1 MKKLLSLFFVF
12 VLLFGLFVC
21 TSPVE
26 AAKKS
31 KKASGLS
38 QEQLTQIKNQIEHLT
53 KKVYSRALFSPLD
66 NQLLIEIKL
75 KLDNQILISQ
85 DPELSPLY
93 FSAANLYKSREM
105 KSEAIDCYKVILEN
119 FSNTAFAPKAVEQL
133 KTMGITI
140 KLPSEESIEAKNKA
154 MN

>member
-1 MKKLLSLFFVF
+1 
-12 VLLFGLFVC
+12 
-21 TSPVE
+21 
-26 AAKKS
+26 
-31 KKASGLS
+31 
-38 QEQLTQIKNQIEHLT
+38 
-53 KKVYSRALFSPLD
+53 
-66 NQLLIEIKL
+66 
-75 KLDNQILISQ
+75 
-85 DPELSPLY
+85 
-93 FSAANLYKSREM
+93 M